1 MGHINNQEES
11 MKSRLFK
18 LLAAGAALSAVGA
31 AQASAAGPTPV
42 STTGKTISLFA
53 SGLNTPTSFAFG
65 DGTVFEGDGGAES
78 AGPPNGGVFALKN
91 NTVTHVSGSP
101 AFVAGVVWHNGTLYV
116 SGGNPTSA
124 TAGTF
129 TISAYSGWNG
139 SQFAKQKVIYTAPKK
154 FQGFNGIAYGPDGR
168 LYVGADVGLL
178 DNNDHGKAGIS
189 PYVYDLL
196 SLRTDGKDLK
206 VFATGMRQPW
216 QIAFASGS
224 SSPFVTDLGQ
234 DSGAKNPPDFLLHVK
249 KGDNYGFPKC
259 NWTNKTAC
267 KPYAKPFKQFGHD
280 PAVQGIAIVGK
291 TIYLSEFSASQVVS
305 LPLSG
310 KGSPKVIAKG
320 FGAPIVGLAASGHS
334 LYVGRVTGDVFKLA
348 L

>member
-1 MGHINNQEES
+1 MGHIHTQEEF

-31 AQASAAGPTPV
+31 AQASAAAPPTPV

-53 SGLNTPTSFAFG
+53 SGLTTPTSFAFG
-65 DGTVFEGDGGAES
+65 GSTVFEGDGGAES
-78 AGPPNGGVFALKN
+78 GPPTGGVFALENGKG
-91 NTVTHVSGSP
+91 VRIPGSP
-101 AFVAGVVWHNGTLYV
+101 SFVAGLAWHAGTLYV

-124 TAGTF
+124 TSGTF
-129 TISAYSGWNG
+129 TISAYSAWNG
-139 SQFAKQKVIYTAPKK
+139 TKFASQKVIYTAPKK

-168 LYVGADVGLL
+168 LYVGVDVSLFQS
-178 DNNDHGKAGIS
+178 NDHGPASKS
-189 PYVYDLL
+189 PFLYELL
-196 SLRTDGKDLK
+196 SLKPNGKDLK
-206 VFATGMRQPW
+206 VFAKGMRQPW
-216 QIAFASGS
+216 QIAFAAGDK
-224 SSPFVTDLGQ
+224 SPFVTDLGQ

-249 KGDNYGFPKC
+249 KGDNYGFPAC
-259 NWTNKTAC
+259 NWTKPAAC
-267 KPYAKPFKQFGHD
+267 KKYTKPFKLFGHD

-291 TIYLSEFSASQVVS
+291 TIYLSEFSAGQVVA

-320 FGAPIVGLAASGHS
+320 FGAPIVGLAASGGS
-334 LYVGRVTGDVFKLA
+334 LYVGRLTGDVFKIA